1 MVITHNMSAINSQRQ
16 LFMIST
22 SKNKSSEKL
31 ASGYRINRAAD
42 DAAGLSISEKM
53 RNQIRGLNQAVNNC
67 EDGIALVQTAEGALS
82 EMHSILKRMRELV
95 VQGANDT
102 NAYDDREAIQN
113 ELDLLKQ
120 EINGISDRTE
130 FNGKKLLNGNLSE
143 RKPLNGKST
152 VELSM
157 TMTNYWTNKYIYDD
171 AGNLYKNDNSGREAL
186 ASYLDANPT
195 ATLYKAYRPR
205 VSYKLQGNDEWVFG
219 RTGMP
224 SLDEQDKWLEDEE
237 MFTYIQ
243 EENCMQS
250 DKTGIKYNPRE
261 FERYIHASEYSW
273 SFDSSSGLSTGD
285 KFWYLPVSKTDK
297 QAIEGIDYMYTSVS
311 DAEDMDGNLIL
322 QVGANA
328 GENMVIGIDAIN
340 VNTLGIGSISV
351 VDHETASISLGAL
364 DGANDKVSALRSK
377 LGAIQNRLDFTVN
390 NLTNYSENLQNA
402 ESNIRDTDMALEM
415 VQYSKSNILQQVAQS
430 MLSHTNQDRQGVLQL
445 LQM

>member
-1 MVITHNMSAINSQRQ
+1 MSAINSQRQ

-152 VELSM
+152 VELS
-157 TMTNYWTNKYIYDD
+157 
-171 AGNLYKNDNSGREAL
+171 
-186 ASYLDANPT
+186 
-195 ATLYKAYRPR
+195 
-205 VSYKLQGNDEWVFG
+205 
-219 RTGMP
+219 
-224 SLDEQDKWLEDEE
+224 
-237 MFTYIQ
+237 IQ
-243 EENCMQS
+243 
-250 DKTGIKYNPRE
+250 
-261 FERYIHASEYSW
+261 
-273 SFDSSSGLSTGD
+273 
-285 KFWYLPVSKTDK
+285 
-297 QAIEGIDYMYTSVS
+297 
-311 DAEDMDGNLIL
+311 
-322 QVGANA
+322 
-328 GENMVIGIDAIN
+328 
-340 VNTLGIGSISV
+340 
-351 VDHETASISLGAL
+351 
-364 DGANDKVSALRSK
+364 
-377 LGAIQNRLDFTVN
+377 
-390 NLTNYSENLQNA
+390 
-402 ESNIRDTDMALEM
+402 
-415 VQYSKSNILQQVAQS
+415 
-430 MLSHTNQDRQGVLQL
+430 RQ
-445 LQM
+445 